1 MSEFETVLAAIDGG
15 EISSDVL
22 RLARLFAGLDKG
34 GRFFVAHVVRDLPAD
49 YIDLL
54 NAWACF
60 GDDTERL
67 RAELVQRATAT
78 IAKRFRDLLPAPA
91 ADALHVVPS
100 EPKAGIQS
108 IIGLTGPTL
117 IVAGSAGARAHAP
130 GMLGSVA
137 TWLARTAA
145 TPVLLA
151 ARTAPE
157 SRTVQTIVVAV
168 DLTADSR
175 ALLQTILP
183 IAARLGAAVQPVYVA
198 PTVDHLDHAGL
209 VAVHAPDGKADP
221 RQPKGGKDPR
231 KVWAQLE
238 DTLGLS
244 FSLRE
249 QARELLRKPIF
260 RQGDAAEQVLD
271 VARQTQAE
279 LIAVARCRHAAGNE
293 FRLGRTAWTIAS
305 HAHCHVLV
313 VPSASAEAA

>member
-34 GRFFVAHVVRDLPAD
+34 GRLFAAHVVRDLPAD

-67 RAELVQRATAT
+67 RAELVQRAAAT
-78 IAKRFRDLLPAPA
+78 VTKRFRDLLPAPA
-91 ADALHVVPS
+91 AETLHVALG
-100 EPKAGIQS
+100 EPHAGIHA
-108 IIGLTGPTL
+108 IVGLTGPTL

-130 GMLGSVA
+130 GMLGSTA
-137 TWLARTAA
+137 SWLARTAA

-151 ARTAPE
+151 SRTAPE
-157 SRTVQTIVVAV
+157 SRTVRTIVVAI
-168 DLTADSR
+168 DLTSDSR
-175 ALLQTILP
+175 ALLQTVLP

-198 PTVDHLDHAGL
+198 PMVDHLDHAGL
-209 VAVHAPDGKADP
+209 VAVHAPDGRSDQ

-231 KVWAQLE
+231 KVWAQFE
-238 DTLGLS
+238 ETLGLS

-249 QARELLRKPIF
+249 HARELLRKPIF
-260 RQGDAAEQVLD
+260 RQGDPAEQVLE
-271 VARQTQAE
+271 VARQTEAG

-293 FRLGRTAWTIAS
+293 LRLGRTAWTIAS

-313 VPSASAEAA
+313 VPSASSEAA

>member
-22 RLARLFAGLDKG
+22 RLGRLFAGLDKG
-34 GRFFVAHVVRDLPAD
+34 GRLFAAHVVRDLPAD
-49 YIDLL
+49 YLDLL

-60 GDDTERL
+60 GDDTDRL
-67 RAELVQRATAT
+67 RAELVQRAAAT
-78 IAKRFRDLLPAPA
+78 IGKRFRDALPAPA
-91 ADALHVVPS
+91 ADVLHVVPG
-100 EPKAGIQS
+100 EPIAGIQAV
-108 IIGLTGPTL
+108 IGLTGPTL
-117 IVAGSAGARAHAP
+117 LVAGSAGARAHAS

-137 TWLARTAA
+137 TSLARTAA

-151 ARTAPE
+151 SRTAPE
-157 SRTVQTIVVAV
+157 SRTIQTIVVAI
-168 DLTADSR
+168 DLTPDSR
-175 ALLQTILP
+175 ALLQTIMP

-209 VAVHAPDGKADP
+209 VAAASPDGKAEQ

-238 DTLGLS
+238 ETLGLP

-249 QARELLRKPIF
+249 RTRELLRKPIF
-260 RQGDAAEQVLD
+260 KQGDPAEQVLD

-293 FRLGRTAWTIAS
+293 LRLGRTAWTIAS